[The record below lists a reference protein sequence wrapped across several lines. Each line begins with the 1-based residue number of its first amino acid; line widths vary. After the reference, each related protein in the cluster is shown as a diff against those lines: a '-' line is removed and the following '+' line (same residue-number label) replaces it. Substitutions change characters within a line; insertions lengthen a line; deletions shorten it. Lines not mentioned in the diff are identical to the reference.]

1 VAESEPS
8 LAELL
13 ALLFLLVVVG
23 ATATL
28 VVTVY
33 NFIVNAFEELAGASL
48 SKLILDAFPVYA
60 TAVATTVTLI
70 VFAVFMKI
78 GRALRRV

>member
-1 VAESEPS
+1 VAEREPS

-13 ALLFLLVVVG
+13 ALLFLLAVVG

-33 NFIVNAFEELAGASL
+33 NFVANAFEELAGASL
-48 SKLILDAFPVYA
+48 SKLIPDAFPVYS
-60 TAVATTVTLI
+60 TAVATAATLI